1 MDKVNVISLERSELR
16 RANFQKTNTRLN
28 FDFFNAVDGSRLTT
42 DAIQNTGLFEPNLPY
57 TKGAY
62 GSALSHLALWD
73 QALATNELVTVAE
86 DDGIFRND
94 FQLRSRQLISSLRKD
109 WDIVLWGWNFDSIL
123 SLDVMP
129 GVSPAVMQFDQSM
142 MRDNIDTFQAID
154 SEVAAL
160 KLDKCFGLVGYTISP
175 QGAEKFKNLCC
186 PLSNFETYFPLL
198 NRNLPNNSLD
208 LAMNRF
214 YQSTETFV
222 SFPPLVITKNEHS
235 DSLII
240 KRD

>member
-1 MDKVNVISLERSELR
+1 MENVNVISLERSEQR
-16 RANFQKTNTRLN
+16 RINFDNTNGHLK
-28 FDFFNAVDGSRLTT
+28 FDFFNAVDGSLLTA
-42 DAIQNTGLFEPNLPY
+42 DAIQATGLFEPNLPY

-73 QALATNELVTVAE
+73 KAIATQTPVTVAE
-86 DDGIFRND
+86 DDGIFRRD
-94 FQLRSRQLISSLRKD
+94 FDLQSRKLISSLPNN

-123 SLDVMP
+123 SVDVMP
-129 GVSPAVMQFDQSM
+129 GVSPAIMQFDQAM
-142 MRDNIDTFQAID
+142 LRKNTDTFQTMQ
-154 SEVAAL
+154 SKVHAL
-160 KLDKCFGLVGYTISP
+160 KLDKCFGIVAYTISTW
-175 QGAEKFKNLCC
+175 GAEKFKKLCC
-186 PLSNFETYFPLL
+186 PLSNFEIYFPLL
-198 NRNLPNNSLD
+198 NRSLPNNSLD

-214 YQSTETFV
+214 YQSTQTFV